1 MLHARPVGL
10 QLPCSFV
17 LPLAWQRAAGTGPS
31 SDQSRQRAAQLYPQS
46 ASQLSRKRDGGRADA
61 ILIARHGLQ
70 LVHQSRGITA
80 ASPPS
85 MLPNPQPASESVYVV
100 RLRIRLRSEMESR
113 RRTERQNLRLR
124 TEIVRLQSLLRKR
137 ACKLD
142 RLIATLSTESSTVGH
157 GAFVLS
163 VRERRTRDCEARTTG
178 ITTGIGNMHHRRSPA
193 AGISMQEPR
202 NIQRLLV

>member
-85 MLPNPQPASESVYVV
+85 MLPNPQPASEPVHVV
-100 RLRIRLRSEMESR
+100 RLRLRSEMELRRQTKRENLR
-113 RRTERQNLRLR
+113 RRTE
-124 TEIVRLQSLLRKR
+124 IARLQSLLRRR
-137 ACKLD
+137 AC
-142 RLIATLSTESSTVGH
+142 RLH
-157 GAFVLS
+157 
-163 VRERRTRDCEARTTG
+163 
-178 ITTGIGNMHHRRSPA
+178 
-193 AGISMQEPR
+193 
-202 NIQRLLV
+202 